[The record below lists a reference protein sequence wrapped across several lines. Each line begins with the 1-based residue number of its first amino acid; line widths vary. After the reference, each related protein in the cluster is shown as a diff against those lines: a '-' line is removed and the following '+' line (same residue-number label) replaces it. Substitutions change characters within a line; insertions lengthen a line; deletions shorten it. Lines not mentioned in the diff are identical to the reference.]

1 MSYEQKPGQ
10 GSVFKNDRK
19 ESDNHP
25 DYKGDATCPCCR
37 SKVWLDMW
45 VKRPEGKKPFMSVSM
60 KAKDAAKP
68 APAKDAPKSAAA
80 GGRGSPSVGE
90 DFEDL
95 PF

>member
-19 ESDNHP
+19 ESENHP
-25 DYKGDATCPCCR
+25 DYKGDATCPCCK

-45 VKRPEGKKPFMSVSM
+45 VKKPEGKKPFMSVSM
-60 KAKDAAKP
+60 KAKDAAKVP
-68 APAKDAPKSAAA
+68 APAAKEAPKPAA
-80 GGRGSPSVGE
+80 
-90 DFEDL
+90 DFDDDI